1 MKKKNTISKR
11 IFSTPLLLAVMFISP
26 NSYANGFPVPAGLEQ
41 LIDEGQKTNQEL
53 AAIEDTVTALE
64 SQAPAVGTWDDPRIG
79 IGISNLP
86 TDSFSFNQE
95 PMTQKQI
102 ALSQKI
108 PWFGKLDLKSQNITL
123 RALGLKAS
131 LKAKRLN
138 LTRKISDRYYTL
150 AFVDSSLRTNKQLT
164 DMVSQLLKVSET
176 RYAAGKGLQ
185 QDVLQ
190 AQVELSKLLDEKLTL
205 LNQRKVVESKINEL
219 INRPNF
225 LPVAPVVDSKVP
237 SVDLNDDFLQKV
249 ALANNPWIKVRR
261 IGIEQSDVGIEL
273 AEKDYYPNFDF
284 KLAYG
289 QREEDQLGRDR
300 ADFVSGFVSMSV
312 PLWAA
317 KKQGNNLTAT
327 KKKKEAAQK
336 AVQGLVDTIPH
347 QVKSLA
353 AELRTLWKNYQLYRE
368 GLIIQA
374 EQWARSSLAAY
385 EVGKVEFN
393 TMINSQIRLA
403 RLQLKAEKYRFSIF
417 QKYAE
422 LEQVLGGPM
431 YGENTE
437 NHLQTDKG

>member
-1 MKKKNTISKR
+1 MKKKNAIFKR
-11 IFSTPLLLAVMFISP
+11 LFSTTFLLAVVFSSSD
-26 NSYANGFPVPAGLEQ
+26 SYANGFSIPAGLEQ
-41 LIDEGQKTNQEL
+41 LIDEGQTTNQDL
-53 AAIEDTVTALE
+53 GAIEDTIAALE
-64 SQAPAVGTWDDPRIG
+64 SQAPAAGVWDDPRIG

-102 ALSQKI
+102 AISQKI

-123 RALGLKAS
+123 KALELKAN

-138 LTRKISDRYYTL
+138 LTRKISDRYYAL
-150 AFVDSSLRTNKQLT
+150 AYIDSSLRTNKQLT

-176 RYAAGKGLQ
+176 RYATGKGLQ

-205 LNQRKVVESKINEL
+205 LNKRKVAESKINEL
-219 INRPNF
+219 INRPIF
-225 LPVAPVVDSKVP
+225 QAVVPVVNTKAP
-237 SVDLNDDFLQKV
+237 SVDLNNDFLQKV
-249 ALANNPWIKVRR
+249 ALANNPLIRARR
-261 IGIEQSDVGIEL
+261 IVIEQSEVDINL

-289 QREEDQLGRDR
+289 QREDDQLGRDR
-300 ADFVSGFVSMSV
+300 ADFVSGFVTMSV
-312 PLWAA
+312 PIWSA
-317 KKQGNNLTAT
+317 KKQDNNLSAN

-336 AVQGLVDTIPH
+336 SLQGLVNTIPH
-347 QVKSLA
+347 QVEALA
-353 AELRTLWKNYQLYRE
+353 AELRTLRKNLQLYEE
-368 GLIIQA
+368 GLIVQA
-374 EQWARSSLAAY
+374 EQWARSSLLAY
-385 EVGKVEFN
+385 EVGKIEFN

-422 LEQVLGGPM
+422 LEEVLGGPI
-431 YGENTE
+431 YLENT
-437 NHLQTDKG
+437 QDYMQSDKD